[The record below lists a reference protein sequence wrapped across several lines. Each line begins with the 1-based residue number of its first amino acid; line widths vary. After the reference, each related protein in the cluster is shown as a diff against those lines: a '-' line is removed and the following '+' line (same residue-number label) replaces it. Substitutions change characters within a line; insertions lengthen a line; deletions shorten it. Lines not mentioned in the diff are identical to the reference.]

1 MVVLYGK
8 HCELPLAC
16 YSPSHSCCSDG
27 DLALLQPANKTEV
40 HECVVHIVTRDC
52 VILRISSMAKEAW
65 SVSHKGS
72 IHYSSFLFS
81 RLQLSQL
88 HIFPAV
94 CTYSNFISFHAPSSG
109 QCAIRHHISCLS
121 LHEHNHAS

>member
-52 VILRISSMAKEAW
+52 VILCISSMAKEAW
-65 SVSHKGS
+65 SV
-72 IHYSSFLFS
+72 YS
-81 RLQLSQL
+81 
-88 HIFPAV
+88 
-94 CTYSNFISFHAPSSG
+94 
-109 QCAIRHHISCLS
+109 
-121 LHEHNHAS
+121 